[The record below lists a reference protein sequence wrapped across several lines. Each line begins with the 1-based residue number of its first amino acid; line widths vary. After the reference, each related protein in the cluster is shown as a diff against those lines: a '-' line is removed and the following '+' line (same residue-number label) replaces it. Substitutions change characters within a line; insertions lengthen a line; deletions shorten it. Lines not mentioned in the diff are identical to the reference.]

1 MRCAHPD
8 EVVNTL
14 GISCVT
20 DRMEERDP
28 LGTRSYHPRM
38 MLALPM
44 YAYCFGI
51 YSSRKMAA
59 ATYDM
64 ISFRG

>member
-1 MRCAHPD
+1 
-8 EVVNTL
+8 
-14 GISCVT
+14 
-20 DRMEERDP
+20 
-28 LGTRSYHPRM
+28 M
-38 MLALPM
+38 MLTLPM
-44 YAYCFGI
+44 YAYCCGI